1 MSWTFIGML
10 LLVVG
15 LIAANLAL
23 LKHGSK
29 KNQRPLKNNRSEN
42 KTQHQQKVQAAA
54 ATAPVAVQDSTK
66 TTASNETGHKAAER
80 AEKTEAEQQNSSV
93 SGNDESQA

>member
-10 LLVVG
+10 LLVIG

-29 KNQRPLKNNRSEN
+29 K
-42 KTQHQQKVQAAA
+42 QKIATEKKEQLPPHSAQAAI
-54 ATAPVAVQDSTK
+54 ATAPAVTSDQAAQHPDLAAKATPD
-66 TTASNETGHKAAER
+66 TTE
-80 AEKTEAEQQNSSV
+80 SSDT
-93 SGNDESQA
+93 SS

>member
-10 LLVVG
+10 LVIG

-29 KNQRPLKNNRSEN
+29 KQKIATEKKEQLPPPLS
-42 KTQHQQKVQAAA
+42 A
-54 ATAPVAVQDSTK
+54 
-66 TTASNETGHKAAER
+66 
-80 AEKTEAEQQNSSV
+80 
-93 SGNDESQA
+93 SGNSNSAGSGIRSSGPTSRLSS